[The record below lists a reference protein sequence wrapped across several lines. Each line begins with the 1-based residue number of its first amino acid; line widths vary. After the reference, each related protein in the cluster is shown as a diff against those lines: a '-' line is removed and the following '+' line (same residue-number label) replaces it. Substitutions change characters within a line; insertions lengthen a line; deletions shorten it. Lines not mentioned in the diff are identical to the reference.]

1 MEKTIEV
8 DGKKI
13 PLKST
18 GATVLRY
25 KQQFGKDYFGELLK
39 MTKAIEPMKKNKK
52 MTNLADSD
60 LSLLDF
66 EILYNFIWVLAKT
79 ANPTIPE
86 PLEWLDGFDSFPIVE
101 IMPEIEDLLA
111 ASIQTKKS
119 NRHVSKR

>member
-1 MEKTIEV
+1 MEKTI
-8 DGKKI
+8 DISGKKV

-25 KQQFGKDYFGELLK
+25 KQQFGKDYFSELMK

-66 EILYNFIWVLAKT
+66 EVFYNFVWVLAKT
-79 ANPTIPE
+79 ANPNIPE
-86 PLEWLDGFDSFPIVE
+86 PIDWLDGFESFPIIE
-101 IMPEIEDLLA
+101 IMPKVEDLLA
-111 ASIQTKKS
+111 ASIQTKK
-119 NRHVSKR
+119 K

>member
-25 KQQFGKDYFGELLK
+25 KQQFGKDYFSELMK

-66 EILYNFIWVLAKT
+66 EVLYNFVWVLAKT
-79 ANPTIPE
+79 ANPNIPE
-86 PLEWLDGFDSFPIVE
+86 PLEWLDGFDSFPIVD
-101 IMPEIEDLLA
+101 IMPDIEDLLA
-111 ASIQTKKS
+111 ASIQTKK
-119 NRHVSKR
+119 K

>member
-1 MEKTIEV
+1 MEKTI
-8 DGKKI
+8 DISGKKV

-25 KQQFGKDYFGELLK
+25 KQQFGKDYFSELMK

-52 MTNLADSD
+52 NTNLADSD

-66 EILYNFIWVLAKT
+66 EVLYNFVWVLAKT
-79 ANPTIPE
+79 ANPSIPE

-111 ASIQTKKS
+111 ASIQTKK
-119 NRHVSKR
+119 K

>member
-1 MEKTIEV
+1 MEKTIEI

-13 PLKST
+13 QLKST

-39 MTKAIEPMKKNKK
+39 MTNAIEPMKQNKK
-52 MTNLADSD
+52 MNSLSNSD

-66 EILYNFIWVLAKT
+66 EVIYNFVWVLAKT
-79 ANPTIPE
+79 ANANIPE
-86 PLEWLDGFDSFPIVE
+86 PIEWLDGFDSFPIME

-111 ASIQTKKS
+111 SSIQTKK
-119 NRHVSKR
+119 K